1 MHTERIFL
9 DKSPESLIPLWG
21 WFEEQIEWVEKSEK
35 EIHDEIQE
43 KPNWMREIILQSTK
57 KMTILTM
64 ALANDIA
71 KYFGETI
78 VHNNPNI
85 RWGYLLKPAK
95 LDGVKQPIL
104 LGFKGDVSMNPRGIV
119 HVCILKSS
127 RQKNKM
133 KLNETYTNWLDM
145 M

>member
-1 MHTERIFL
+1 
-9 DKSPESLIPLWG
+9 
-21 WFEEQIEWVEKSEK
+21 
-35 EIHDEIQE
+35 
-43 KPNWMREIILQSTK
+43 MREIILQSTK

-71 KYFGETI
+71 IYFGETI
-78 VHNNPNI
+78 IHSNPNI

-133 KLNETYTNWLDM
+133 KLNETYTNWQDVM
-145 M
+145 